1 MMTQCIYPGDEPQWD
16 ALQYERIFLVCDART
31 NGFCTPVLF
40 EKMPFLAKAQRI
52 VLPAGE
58 TAKQWTVCELML
70 NELVSAGAQA
80 NDVLVVLGGGAL
92 CDVASFCASIYK
104 RGMRLRLIPTTLLA
118 MVDAAIGGKT
128 AIDFNSIKNNI
139 GSFYPAEAI
148 YCQPAFFKT
157 LPERELHSGIAEMIK
172 HALLNSSDHWN
183 AIQLYTPQEFF
194 EIPTIRA
201 SQSVKWRMVEADP
214 FDKGMRRAL
223 NLGHS
228 LGHAIEACSL
238 QTETPWLHGEAI
250 MTGLQMEL
258 WLSVRCC
265 QLSEKVYEQF
275 RTLYRK
281 LFPTI
286 RPCLFDTE
294 SLLKALR
301 HDKKN
306 SNSIRMSLI
315 SSPGE
320 PQLQV
325 AVEEH
330 LISDAINEN
339 RYQ

>member
-1 MMTQCIYPGDEPQWD
+1 MITQCIYPGEETQWD
-16 ALQYERIFLVCDART
+16 KLHHERVFLVCDART

-40 EKMPFLAKAQRI
+40 ETMPFLAKAHRI

-58 TAKQWTVCELML
+58 TAKQWEVCELML

-80 NDVLVVLGGGAL
+80 NDVMLVLGGGAL

-118 MVDAAIGGKT
+118 MVDASIGGKT
-128 AIDFNSIKNNI
+128 AIDFNNIKNNI

-157 LPERELHSGIAEMIK
+157 LPERELKSGIAEMIK
-172 HALLNSSDHWN
+172 HALLNSVEHWD
-183 AIQLYTPQEFF
+183 AIQLYTPQTFF
-194 EIPTIRA
+194 EMPAIRA
-201 SQSVKWRMVEADP
+201 SQAVKWRMVDADP
-214 FDKGMRRAL
+214 FDKGIRRAL

-238 QTETPWLHGEAI
+238 QTEDPWLHGEAI

-265 QLSEKVYEQF
+265 QLSETVYEQF
-275 RTLYRK
+275 CALYRK
-281 LFPTI
+281 IFPAM

-294 SLLKALR
+294 SLLNALR

-306 SNSIRMSLI
+306 SHSIRMSLI

-325 AVEEH
+325 AVEEP
-330 LISDAINEN
+330 LISDAIHEN

>member
-1 MMTQCIYPGDEPQWD
+1 MMTQCIYPGDEPHWD

-31 NGFCTPVLF
+31 NGFCAPVLF

-104 RGMRLRLIPTTLLA
+104 RGIRLRLIPTTLLA

-325 AVEEH
+325 AVEEP
-330 LISDAINEN
+330 LISDAIHEN